1 MKQAT
6 CHPERPHKA
15 KGLCGACSAAAWYAA
30 NKEENNLQSRAWY
43 AANKEKRAAT
53 GRAYRAAHPESSRA
67 QTRLYRARKLARH
80 AVRTEEEVIQQR
92 AYRVA
97 NRARRA
103 ATSRTWCAANPERR
117 CGYERL
123 RRARKLGA
131 IGSITSDQWAS
142 IKAAYAWR
150 CAYCG
155 KMPASLTQ
163 DHVIPLSL
171 GGSHTPANIVPACR
185 ACNSSK
191 GARPPTRL
199 PAKRLLI

>member
-6 CHPERPHKA
+6 CHLERAHKA
-15 KGLCGACSAAAWYAA
+15 KGLCQACYWSAWCAANKERRARTNQAWYAA
-30 NKEENNLQSRAWY
+30 HPGYSRAYQAAHPDSQRGYSRAWY
-43 AANKEKRAAT
+43 AANKERVAIWHQ
-53 GRAYRAAHPESSRA
+53 AYR
-67 QTRLYRARKLARH
+67 L
-80 AVRTEEEVIQQR
+80 
-92 AYRVA
+92 A
-97 NRARRA
+97 NRERRA
-103 ATSRTWCAANPERR
+103 ATRRAEYAANPERQL
-117 CGYERL
+117 GYIRQ

-131 IGSITSDQWAS
+131 IGSITSDQWVG